1 MMFHLNVQ
9 ENNYDVQ
16 AYVTKPTLVIT
27 RVRML
32 HFTRQ
37 YKYTLQK
44 RLMILMS
51 FCSKFIRI
59 YVYQQLFKFLKN
71 I

>member
-1 MMFHLNVQ
+1 MVFHLNVRD
-9 ENNYDVQ
+9 NNDDVE

-27 RVRML
+27 RVRVL

-37 YKYTLQK
+37 YKDLIQK

-51 FCSKFIRI
+51 FCSKFIR
-59 YVYQQLFKFLKN
+59 VYE
-71 I
+71 